1 MSAAET
7 LVAEAFE
14 APPAAAPAEPPP
26 RATLLNIQCLRA
38 LAALMVV
45 FVHIEAL
52 AVMAGGRAGALEFGN
67 GGVDLF
73 FVISG
78 FIMVFT
84 TGRKPMGPA
93 AFLAARWRRIAPLYW
108 SVTLAVF
115 ALALLAPRLLQNTQG
130 DLPHLLASLL
140 FLPLQR
146 ADGTMRPVV
155 FVGWTLNL
163 EMAFYGLFAAG
174 LMLRRRRLGVALT
187 FCALLTAAAW
197 AQWARPTDPVL
208 LFYTTPMV
216 LEFGFGML
224 LGLAWPYLPRRR
236 AAALAMGAAAVAAF
250 ALILAG
256 PALWPGTERM
266 LMFGLPAV
274 VIVAAALTLERS
286 GLALRWAWT
295 RQLGNASYAIY
306 LSHVFVT
313 QAVILAAARLHLHGA
328 LAAAGL
334 GLGALAGVAA
344 VGLGLH
350 YVVER
355 PLDGVLGALKRRAM
369 PLRFGARRSAQALL

>member
-1 MSAAET
+1 LSAAET
-7 LVAEAFE
+7 LVTEAFE
-14 APPAAAPAEPPP
+14 PPPAEAPAEPPP
-26 RATLLNIQCLRA
+26 RATLLNIQSLRA

-52 AVMAGGRAGALEFGN
+52 AVMAGGRAEALDFGN

-84 TGRKPMGPA
+84 TGRKPMGPMT
-93 AFLAARWRRIAPLYW
+93 FLAARWRRIAPLYW

-115 ALALLAPRLLQNTQG
+115 ALAMLAPRLLQNTQA
-130 DLPHLLASLL
+130 DLPHLIASLL

-163 EMAFYGLFAAG
+163 EMAFYVLFAAG
-174 LMLRRRRLGVALT
+174 LMFRRRVLGVALT
-187 FCALLTAAAW
+187 FGALLALAAW
-197 AQWARPTDPVL
+197 AQWARPADPVL

-224 LGLAWPYLPRRR
+224 LGLAWPYLPRSR
-236 AAALAMGAAAVAAF
+236 APALALGAAAVAAF
-250 ALILAG
+250 VLILAA
-256 PALWPGTERM
+256 PTLWPGAERM
-266 LMFGLPAV
+266 LIYGLPAA

-328 LAAAGL
+328 LAAAL
-334 GLGALAGVAA
+334 LAVVALAGVAA
-344 VGLGLH
+344 AGLGLH
-350 YVVER
+350 YAVER
-355 PLDGVLGALKRRAM
+355 PLDALLGALKCRYA
-369 PLRFGARRSAQALL
+369 PLRLAAGRSSKALL